1 MKKIYSI
8 IFFILLVIT
17 IYSCGD
23 KTPPMPENKI
33 LKEEYNLS
41 HNSQDFSIYLKS
53 LDTINAKA
61 LVNAYIDKYK
71 EKNLAMLRFKI
82 YDAEL
87 PLDLINKIN
96 APMTADSLGNA
107 IITFP
112 PKGTKSVECWYW
124 YRTGD
129 MDMSDIKIQK

>member
-1 MKKIYSI
+1 MQKIYSTV
-8 IFFILLVIT
+8 FFILLILT

-41 HNSQDFSIYLKS
+41 YNSQDFSIYLKS

-129 MDMSDIKIQK
+129 MDMGDIKVQK

>member
-1 MKKIYSI
+1 MQKIYST

-17 IYSCGD
+17 VYSCGE

-33 LKEEYNLS
+33 LKEEYNLAY
-41 HNSQDFSIYLKS
+41 NSQDFSIYLKS
-53 LDTINAKA
+53 FDTTNADA
-61 LVNAYIDKYK
+61 LVRAYVDKFK

-82 YDAEL
+82 YDTEL

-129 MDMSDIKIQK
+129 RDMGGIKVQK